1 MVEEFSNKLDTR
13 IRKVVNQNTNAVYN
27 GVVISEH
34 PNLRIRLT
42 DTMDELILSFNDGHL
57 VQLTEQRLM
66 VDDYVFLVS
75 DKFRQVYNIIGKRN
89 RNSTIDIEESEF
101 NSLILPSS
109 SSMVISTRL
118 LEAGRYEVW
127 EIIAYDS
134 GEIEEIWNLWVMNA
148 LTSVNSVANRIYRK
162 PSSLVNVTNITTA
175 NLGGGYYN
183 INISNTGTDN
193 RIFNGKLIRR
203 VHLNG

>member
-183 INISNTGTDN
+183 INISNTGTGN